1 MKRKMINLSLT
12 ILNLNNNKK
21 NSLIDSSN
29 KKLILKSLKESVV
42 NANIKIF
49 TLYFY

>member
-12 ILNLNNNKK
+12 ILNLNNNKN